1 MDQGRSKSSLS
12 STATQ
17 QITAVSTGQRSI
29 PNFDE
34 ILKTVKRL
42 CHPPIDAENLAAD
55 IVLEHLISQR
65 PVSFIAIQNRC
76 RDALRRLRSEQRLLQ
91 GVELRKHDNLQRS
104 FEEQENSALLN
115 PELDMVQHLITVAD
129 LTFSERTVLWKRFYK
144 GQTLEQIAKDM
155 GTAQYRISSTLYFAI
170 EKLKTAAR
178 KDK

>member
-1 MDQGRSKSSLS
+1 M
-12 STATQ
+12 
-17 QITAVSTGQRSI
+17 
-29 PNFDE
+29 
-34 ILKTVKRL
+34 
-42 CHPPIDAENLAAD
+42 
-55 IVLEHLISQR
+55 
-65 PVSFIAIQNRC
+65 
-76 RDALRRLRSEQRLLQ
+76 
-91 GVELRKHDNLQRS
+91 
-104 FEEQENSALLN
+104 LN